1 MLNRISLTT
10 QVDWRQTLFC
20 LLFCALLGL
29 PAAADAGQQP
39 PRQDRLRVFL
49 DCGPCDFDYLRREVD
64 FVDYVRDRKDADVHI
79 LVTTQGTGAGGTEY
93 VFRFIGLGPFN
104 GINDELKFASQ
115 QTSTSEERRAGYTR
129 VLKLGLVRYATS
141 TSLAEYLHLT
151 YKPGAAQTQ
160 ATPSPADDPWNL
172 WTFRVR
178 GSGSISG
185 ERSNSSRNFN
195 SSFTANRTT
204 DEWKWNSSVNL
215 NFRESTFTLSNGEK
229 FLDDSHDHNAS
240 ALLVKSLGDHWAAA
254 VRGRWAST
262 TFLNQDRAVR
272 AAAGVEYSFF
282 PYQLSATKE
291 LTAQITL
298 GVSNFDYIERTI
310 YEKDQ
315 ETVGDLYFITRF
327 DTQQPWG
334 SMEASFETSMYLH
347 DPARHRLEVD
357 GFFDVRLFKGLSL
370 NMGGSAS
377 RIRDQLYLRAGDA
390 TDEEILLRRRQ
401 LATGYRYS
409 LSMGFSYTFGSIFN
423 NVVNTRF

>member
-1 MLNRISLTT
+1 MPTNTSSTT
-10 QVDWRQTLFC
+10 LGYWRQTLFC
-20 LLFCALLGL
+20 LLFCTVLG
-29 PAAADAGQQP
+29 AAKANGGQQP
-39 PRQDRLRVFL
+39 VQERLRVFL
-49 DCGPCDFDYLRREVD
+49 DCGACDFDYLRREVD
-64 FVDYVRDRKDADVHI
+64 FIDYVRDRKDADLHI

-93 VFRFIGLGPFN
+93 VFKFIGLGRFQ
-104 GINDELKFASQ
+104 GLDDELKYASQ
-115 QTSTSEERRAGYTR
+115 QTSTSDERRTGYTR
-129 VLKLGLVRYATS
+129 ILKLGLVRYVTS

-151 YKPGAAQTQ
+151 YQPGAPRTQ
-160 ATPSPADDPWNL
+160 AVPSPANDPWNL

-178 GSGSISG
+178 GSGSIGG

-195 SSFTANRTT
+195 TSFTANRTT
-204 DEWKWNSSVNL
+204 DEWKWNSSLNL
-215 NFRESTFTLSNGEK
+215 NFRESRYTLSDGEE

-272 AAAGVEYSFF
+272 AAAGIEYSFF
-282 PYQLSATKE
+282 PYAVSATRE
-291 LTAQITL
+291 LTAQLTL

-310 YEKDQ
+310 YEKDG

-357 GFFDVRLFKGLSL
+357 GFFDVRLFRGLSL

-377 RIRDQLYLRAGDA
+377 RIRDQLYLQAGDA
-390 TDEEILLRRRQ
+390 SDEEILLRRRQ